1 LILRLDLPL
10 LYIGHQAIGILLETR
25 IHQPVDRVS
34 LQRLAPHAQQVPL
47 PCATQEIVGQVLQM
61 FPALSRRL
69 ISPAGG
75 EQMEMR
81 MVLPI
86 APMRMEYH
94 NIAPSKRLAPDGAV
108 E

>member
-1 LILRLDLPL
+1 
-10 LYIGHQAIGILLETR
+10 
-25 IHQPVDRVS
+25 
-34 LQRLAPHAQQVPL
+34 LQRLAHHAQQVPL

-61 FPALSRRL
+61 FPALSRRI

-75 EQMEMR
+75 EQREIR
-81 MVLPI
+81 RFVPI

-108 E
+108 ESIQALRPAAHERAQHVSRVLEKNGA